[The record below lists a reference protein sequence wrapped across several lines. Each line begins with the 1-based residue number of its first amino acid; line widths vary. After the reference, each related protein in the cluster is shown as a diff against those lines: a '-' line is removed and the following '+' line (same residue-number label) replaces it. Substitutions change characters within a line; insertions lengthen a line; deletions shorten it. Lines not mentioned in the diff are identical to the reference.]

1 MSGMRREVR
10 HLGRLQTVYDKADA
24 SMRARA
30 LIRLCVPLR
39 QAPTNLQQRPM
50 KNDSGHYFSG
60 RYEVATGNFCG
71 KGPAYMEKITHPST
85 GSSIAPHSELV
96 EERSSFWVT
105 CRRPSFLHGEDGSI
119 QLFTKFCEPSSC
131 PALPCIWKRPWAHC
145 WDCSNRQLQ
154 LCSCNGATWTC

>member
-1 MSGMRREVR
+1 MR

-96 EERSSFWVT
+96 EERSSSWVT